1 MFLFPF
7 FRSILKPNMLYLLMW
22 HDNLA
27 YQELHSHQYRQHLLL
42 VPLPPI
48 NWIVLFFIL
57 LDIVQLFCVLFLVI
71 LCSQLIYFTSEE
83 KGGLTCNWSSRKS
96 WSNFLYVLK
105 SWFYFFFFSLLKF
118 RILRSKL
125 SWSNFV
131 MSRKWKKVMVSMK
144 IIAHENN
151 YFFKHC
157 FLRIEKQYKNLL
169 IRQTW
174 LVGFVILPQIN
185 SSWYCVPFL

>member
-1 MFLFPF
+1 MFLFPFF
-7 FRSILKPNMLYLLMW
+7 FRSILKPNMLYLLKW

-57 LDIVQLFCVLFLVI
+57 LDIVELFCVLFIVL
-71 LCSQLIYFTSEE
+71 LCSQLIYFTSGQEA
-83 KGGLTCNWSSRKS
+83 GLTCNRSSWKS

-105 SWFYFFFFSLLKF
+105 SWFHFFFSLLKF

-125 SWSNFV
+125 NWSNFV
-131 MSRKWKKVMVSMK
+131 MSRKWKKVMVLMK
-144 IIAHENN
+144 MIAYENN
-151 YFFKHC
+151 HFFKHC
-157 FLRIEKQYKNLL
+157 FLRIE
-169 IRQTW
+169 
-174 LVGFVILPQIN
+174 
-185 SSWYCVPFL
+185 